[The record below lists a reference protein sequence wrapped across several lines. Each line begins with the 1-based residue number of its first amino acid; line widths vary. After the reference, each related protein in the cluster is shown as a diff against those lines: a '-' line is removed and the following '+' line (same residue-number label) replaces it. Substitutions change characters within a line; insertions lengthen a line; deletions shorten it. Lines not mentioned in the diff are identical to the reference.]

1 MDNIKIKH
9 FKKSLNECDIFY
21 DSNECDILY
30 DSNECDIFY
39 DSNYYENNE
48 LSEILSKLYNYYSSF
63 IKLHNIEN
71 ELISNDKS
79 MYIICI
85 NHEYNKYHYH
95 LENNIKNFIKTHTY
109 KYILKKKI
117 SNKTEKFIFR
127 ENINIALRSAIHKIV
142 KIKCIKEIENNIILL
157 YYYVPNS
164 IKTLNIEH
172 GIEYCN
178 NLNNKLNLLLI
189 NKELITKCSKKIK
202 LPNYCTVIFKEM
214 NIIRKEQKSII
225 LKKINF
231 KLCIIDNFK
240 YKTLFD

>member
-21 DSNECDILY
+21 DSNK
-30 DSNECDIFY
+30 CDIFY

-85 NHEYNKYHYH
+85 NHEYNKYHSH

-117 SNKTEKFIFR
+117 SNKTENFIFR

-142 KIKCIKEIENNIILL
+142 KIKFIKEIENNIILL

-164 IKTLNIEH
+164 IKTLNIEQ
-172 GIEYCN
+172 GIEYCKNFN
-178 NLNNKLNLLLI
+178 NRLNLLVI
-189 NKELITKCSKKIK
+189 KKDFFSKYSRKIK
-202 LPNYCTVIFKEM
+202 LPKCCTVIIENLTIIE
-214 NIIRKEQKSII
+214 NIPII

-231 KLCIIDNFK
+231 KLCIIGNIK
-240 YKTLFD
+240 HI